1 MIFQILDPLLQVN
14 VFFLVFMSAYCIFP
28 PQKMSSLPSFLIII
42 FSTLFNYDNSPFVC
56 NNIGGIESLLTKLEA
71 YTPVVSDATTK
82 SILQHVGVNTDD
94 PQVTVQFTNNTLG
107 CFTTRSSK

>member
-1 MIFQILDPLLQVN
+1 
-14 VFFLVFMSAYCIFP
+14 
-28 PQKMSSLPSFLIII
+28 MSSLPSFLIII
-42 FSTLFNYDNSPFVC
+42 FSTLYNYDNSPFVC

-107 CFTTRSSK
+107 CFYNPLFNIL